1 MKLQIRAFFFNA
13 KTDYLPY
20 YKNFT
25 VRLDDDATAKELLSA
40 IREQNENFAF
50 PEENPI
56 FRINGLVVTAEEK
69 MSNIME
75 ALGRELQ
82 VDPVNS
88 YRSNHGLC
96 FNDNDFMES
105 YALLEPYCDETDL
118 EYYKSLYPLHYASET
133 SSFKRDYIGDA
144 ILLLAHRLI
153 EKGSEHK
160 TEILK
165 AISEADSGLFDCEY
179 ENNLFDAED
188 HTETISA
195 LKTMARGTSEAMPSV
210 FQVLC
215 SKIMG
220 GSKDEKEK
228 QKPQKRSPQTV
239 GSIKDKNTAYYSGT
253 DLINSTMIEDIQKAG
268 AKAVRFG
275 RETKSSGATLL
286 VDNRRLTLTKA
297 GTNLLDAFDHGAVV
311 LIVEN
316 EEDFEM
322 FTKHHKEIESVMGRE
337 IGLEFIL
344 ASDFLSSNQV
354 AAA

>member
-25 VRLDDDATAKELLSA
+25 VRLDDDASAKELLAA

-50 PEENPI
+50 PEENLI
-56 FRINGLVVTAEEK
+56 FRINSLVVTAEEK
-69 MSNIME
+69 MSNIIE
-75 ALGRELQ
+75 ALGTELQ

-96 FNDNDFMES
+96 FNDKDFMES
-105 YALLEPYCDETDL
+105 YALLEPYCDEADL

-133 SSFKRDYIGDA
+133 SNFKRDYIGDA
-144 ILLLAHRLI
+144 VLLLAHRLI

-160 TEILK
+160 GEILK

-188 HTETISA
+188 HTETINA
-195 LKTMARGTSEAMPSV
+195 LKTMARGTSETMPSI
-210 FQVLC
+210 FETLLA
-215 SKIMG
+215 KLTG
-220 GSKDEKEK
+220 KGKKEEEKAA
-228 QKPQKRSPQTV
+228 PQKRVPQTI
-239 GSIKDKNTAYYSGT
+239 GTIAGKKTAYYSGM
-253 DLINSTMIEDIQKAG
+253 DVINSTMIEDIQKAG
-268 AKAVRFG
+268 AKAVRFE
-275 RETKSSGATLL
+275 RETKGSGTTLL
-286 VDNRRLTLTKA
+286 EDNRRLALTKA
-297 GTNLLDAFDHGAVV
+297 GTNLLDAFDHGAEV

-316 EEDFEM
+316 EDDFEM

>member
-25 VRLDDDATAKELLSA
+25 VRLDDDATAKELLAA

-50 PEENPI
+50 PEENLI

-69 MSNIME
+69 MLNIME
-75 ALGRELQ
+75 ALGTELQ

-96 FNDNDFMES
+96 FNDKDFMES
-105 YALLEPYCDETDL
+105 YALLEPYCNAEDL
-118 EYYKSLYPLHYASET
+118 AYYKSLYPLHYASET
-133 SSFKRDYIGDA
+133 SNFKRDYIGDA
-144 ILLLAHRLI
+144 VLLLAHRLI
-153 EKGSEHK
+153 ENGSEHK
-160 TEILK
+160 REILK

-188 HTETISA
+188 HTETINA
-195 LKTMARGTSEAMPSV
+195 LKTMARGTNEVMPSI
-210 FQVLC
+210 FETLLA
-215 SKIMG
+215 KLTG
-220 GSKDEKEK
+220 KGKKEEGK
-228 QKPQKRSPQTV
+228 AASQKRIPQTI
-239 GSIKDKNTAYYSGT
+239 GTIAGKKTAYYSGT
-253 DLINSTMIEDIQKAG
+253 DVINSTMIEDIQKAG
-268 AKAVRFG
+268 AKAVRFD
-275 RETKSSGATLL
+275 RETKGSGATLL
-286 VDNRRLTLTKA
+286 EDNRRLALTKA
-297 GTNLLDAFDHGAVV
+297 GTNLLDAYDHGAEV

-316 EEDFEM
+316 EADYDLFG
-322 FTKHHKEIESVMGRE
+322 KNRKEIEAVMGRE

>member
-25 VRLDDDATAKELLSA
+25 VRLDDDATAKELLAA

-50 PEENPI
+50 PEENLI

-75 ALGRELQ
+75 ALGTELQ

-96 FNDNDFMES
+96 FNDKDFMES
-105 YALLEPYCDETDL
+105 YALLEPYCDEADL
-118 EYYKSLYPLHYASET
+118 AYYKSLYPLHYASET
-133 SSFKRDYIGDA
+133 SNFKRDYIGDA
-144 ILLLAHRLI
+144 VLLLAHRLI

-160 TEILK
+160 AEILK

-188 HTETISA
+188 HTETINT
-195 LKTMARGTSEAMPSV
+195 LKTMARGTTETIPSI
-210 FQVLC
+210 FHVLC

-220 GSKDEKEK
+220 RSKDEKEK
-228 QKPQKRSPQTV
+228 QEPQKRSPQTV
-239 GSIKDKNTAYYSGT
+239 VSIEGKNAAYYSGT
-253 DLINSTMIEDIQKAG
+253 DVINSTMIEDIQNAG
-268 AKAVRFG
+268 AKTVRFD
-275 RETKSSGATLL
+275 RETKGSGVTLL
-286 VDNRRLTLTKA
+286 YDNRRLALTKA
-297 GTNLLDAFDHGAVV
+297 GTNLLDAFDHGAKI

-316 EEDFEM
+316 EDDFEM
-322 FTKHHKEIESVMGRE
+322 FTKHQKEIESVMGRE

-344 ASDFLSSNQV
+344 ASDFLSSNQT